1 MEFEKYTVKGGI
13 QQLPD
18 RPKDSAAELKAKFD
32 EAEKNIGEYINEK
45 LIPKLEEMKKYSNE
59 AFRHAGSVDPRD
71 IPTLTVEDKGR
82 VYNIGNSG
90 TLKYTITYDG
100 VVSENSFS
108 NYLYLTGSYDGIEDE
123 YLRSLKKIQIV
134 SEDCSSYAHWGFTD
148 GQETVFHLEAENGH
162 YKEFKSGS
170 EVTVS
175 IEAELPL
182 QFGDNIVWDG
192 YYWDKLSCDVVDYV
206 SENVSAPV
214 QSGAVYN
221 AIKEHSDNTE
231 DFHGLPLTKGS
242 GENSLQQKNT
252 QANGKASFSEGMET
266 IASGDCSH
274 SAGYK
279 TRAQGMYSFAQ
290 GLRSE
295 ARGHRSCAQGY
306 HTVAQGENQ
315 HARGKFNIID
325 NENKYADIVGNGTSD
340 EDRSNAYTLD
350 WDGNV
355 EFAGEVKAKG
365 EALESTANKVT
376 AINENSTDE
385 QYPSAKAVW
394 DKFNEKII
402 DKNVSSSDD
411 FDEFT
416 ADYFNLTQGGSVILK
431 GFITNEYN
439 SYILFVQAGHE
450 DVLSTHQTLLIT
462 NCYGRRTSLMTRI
475 YTSNKWSEWESYLTT
490 DSVRNDL
497 TSTSTTSPLSANQG
511 KVLNEKIGDIDEK
524 IGAVDEALE
533 EIIAIQNQLMGV
545 SE

>member
-1 MEFEKYTVKGGI
+1 MEFEKYIPQATVSK
-13 QQLPD
+13 LAD

-59 AFRHAGSVDPRD
+59 AFRHAGSVGPRD

-82 VYNIGNSG
+82 VYNIRSSG

-192 YYWDKLSCDVVDYV
+192 YYWDKLSCDAVDYV

-221 AIKEHSDNTE
+221 AIKEHADNTE
-231 DFHGLPLTKGS
+231 NFHGLPLTKGS
-242 GENSLQQKNT
+242 GENSLQQKGCT
-252 QANGKASFSEGMET
+252 ASEKDSVSLGYTTFAKGKYSCSRGYYTRANGKGSNADGQNTYANGEYQNV
-266 IASGDCSH
+266 SGK
-274 SAGYK
+274 YNV
-279 TRAQGMYSFAQ
+279 
-290 GLRSE
+290 L
-295 ARGHRSCAQGY
+295 
-306 HTVAQGENQ
+306 
-315 HARGKFNIID
+315 D
-325 NENKYADIVGNGTSD
+325 NDNKYANIVGNGTSD
-340 EDRSNAYTLD
+340 DDRSNAYTLD
-350 WDGNV
+350 WEGNA
-355 EFAGEVKAKG
+355 EFAGDVKSKG
-365 EALESTANKVT
+365 NTLESTANKVT
-376 AINENSTDE
+376 AIDENSTDE
-385 QYPSAKAVW
+385 QYPSAKSVW
-394 DKFNEKII
+394 TFGNGLGSTLMNYVNTYFAQKLY
-402 DKNVSSSDD
+402 V
-411 FDEFT
+411 DEIEER
-416 ADYFNLTQGGSVILK
+416 LQ
-431 GFITNEYN
+431 
-439 SYILFVQAGHE
+439 Q
-450 DVLSTHQTLLIT
+450 Q
-462 NCYGRRTSLMTRI
+462 
-475 YTSNKWSEWESYLTT
+475 
-490 DSVRNDL
+490 
-497 TSTSTTSPLSANQG
+497 
-511 KVLNEKIGDIDEK
+511 IGDIET
-524 IGAVDEALE
+524 ALDN
-533 EIIAIQNQLMGV
+533 IIAIQNELMGV